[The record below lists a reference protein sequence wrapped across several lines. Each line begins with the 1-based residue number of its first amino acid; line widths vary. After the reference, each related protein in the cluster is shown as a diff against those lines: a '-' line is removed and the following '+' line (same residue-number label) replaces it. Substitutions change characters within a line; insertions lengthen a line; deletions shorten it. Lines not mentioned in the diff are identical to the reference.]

1 MQPWRVACARAKRP
15 WLGALGLERRPP
27 SACTHVCAGFRVR
40 WLACPAAQSASQ
52 VTSPARCTKLRLVVG
67 NALHATPPPRGWAPA
82 PAGLPA
88 QTASPCF
95 FAGGVSQPATPPKPS
110 FRRQFAARG
119 STKPGLPR
127 TEPHLELSYYFRT
140 SSRERH
146 PGSRKEALAHRCIVP
161 VEREVAPAPAR
172 APAAPR
178 AAPRARAPARAPA
191 PAPASGSGS
200 TVSVSGSVSSSGCTA
215 ELGLSSSSGGR
226 LRLSLR
232 PLGLRPLL
240 DLRPPT
246 SAPAPAPTTGAVASA
261 RMARAR

>member
-1 MQPWRVACARAKRP
+1 MQPWRVACARAKWAKRP

-95 FAGGVSQPATPPKPS
+95 CAGGVSQPATPPGPS
-110 FRRQFAARG
+110 LRRQIAARG

-127 TEPHLELSYYFRT
+127 TEPHLELSTFLLPHRAQT
-140 SSRERH
+140 AKLRLRAHMACGPRRESSRH
-146 PGSRKEALAHRCIVP
+146 AGATCSREMCRTH
-161 VEREVAPAPAR
+161 E
-172 APAAPR
+172 
-178 AAPRARAPARAPA
+178 
-191 PAPASGSGS
+191 
-200 TVSVSGSVSSSGCTA
+200 
-215 ELGLSSSSGGR
+215 
-226 LRLSLR
+226 
-232 PLGLRPLL
+232 
-240 DLRPPT
+240 
-246 SAPAPAPTTGAVASA
+246 TG
-261 RMARAR
+261 